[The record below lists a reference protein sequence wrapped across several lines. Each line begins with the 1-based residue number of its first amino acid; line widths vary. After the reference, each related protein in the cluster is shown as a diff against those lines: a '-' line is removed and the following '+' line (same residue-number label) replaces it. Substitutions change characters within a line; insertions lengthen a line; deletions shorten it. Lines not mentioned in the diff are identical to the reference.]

1 MKNWDSAQVL
11 KFISNKSSILLQES
25 QAHFDG
31 FTEWLQTFELYRGK
45 QSEDVFEDESRVVG
59 KFKVKIADTYT
70 LAKLFYL
77 VQVLMMS

>member
-11 KFISNKSSILLQES
+11 EPISNKSSILLQES

-59 KFKVKIADTYT
+59 KFKVKIADTYK